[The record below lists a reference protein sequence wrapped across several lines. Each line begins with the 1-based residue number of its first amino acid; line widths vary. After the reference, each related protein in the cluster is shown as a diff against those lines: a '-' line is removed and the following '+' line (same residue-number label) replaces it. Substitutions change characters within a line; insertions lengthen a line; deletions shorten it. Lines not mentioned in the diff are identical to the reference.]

1 MGSGLEPAGRGFLHA
16 KVFVDVH
23 DEVLRL
29 GERVLLLEGVSD
41 ASEVIDRDGVERD
54 RRLEV
59 RMRRLEEVFL
69 EARVGGEALALGMD
83 TDKEPGPVAASM
95 IHGKAAAGLQMD
107 YEDETEREKQVTM
120 THEIGTSSD
129 ISEFRLDYGDLEIED
144 LGKMAFQEHFLRAWT
159 PKTSEE
165 EALVHSPA
173 ATATYG
179 SVLLHP
185 IVRENT
191 EGPAPSAT
199 TSGHPIDQPG
209 LVSTFGGPAEAQR
222 FFRRRYGGG
231 YPASYSQDRDET
243 PRPTFPKRIIWS
255 KNEAAVHAPNL
266 PPSQA
271 SHSRQPTVTEEAE
284 VEVIPVSRVSETTDV
299 ARNIEVA
306 CHRANM
312 ARLQPGRVELDRM
325 STLDPRA
332 PLQHGGLHDQARI
345 PAVSRVPIK
354 IQSPT
359 GGLNVLALLW
369 LMREGTLISVK
380 VLMVYLR
387 AMYLQVVHF
396 NLVRMRQIR
405 RALLQ
410 IIAGRCV
417 DVLSCQG

>member
-1 MGSGLEPAGRGFLHA
+1 
-16 KVFVDVH
+16 
-23 DEVLRL
+23 
-29 GERVLLLEGVSD
+29 
-41 ASEVIDRDGVERD
+41 
-54 RRLEV
+54 
-59 RMRRLEEVFL
+59 
-69 EARVGGEALALGMD
+69 
-83 TDKEPGPVAASM
+83 M

-332 PLQHGGLHDQARI
+332 PLQHGGLGMGRGRRD
-345 PAVSRVPIK
+345 SRPSSYNRRVKGTNQDPVADRWTQRFGPTLANERGNTDFGGSTGNLSSGDVFASGALQPRENEADS
-354 IQSPT
+354 QS
-359 GGLNVLALLW
+359 VAADHRRS
-369 LMREGTLISVK
+369 MRRCSFMSGMNMKRNGSIDEGVGE
-380 VLMVYLR
+380 
-387 AMYLQVVHF
+387 AMNF
-396 NLVRMRQIR
+396 F
-405 RALLQ
+405 
-410 IIAGRCV
+410 
-417 DVLSCQG
+417 D